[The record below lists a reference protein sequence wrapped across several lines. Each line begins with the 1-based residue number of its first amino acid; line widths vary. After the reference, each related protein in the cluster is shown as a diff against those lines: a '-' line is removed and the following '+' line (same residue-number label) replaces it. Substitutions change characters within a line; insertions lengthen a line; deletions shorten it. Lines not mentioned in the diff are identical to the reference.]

1 MDSLKMRLCLG
12 DMVVPLC
19 PGEAWF
25 ADLHEVT
32 TGMEE
37 KKMDW
42 LFLNLATSSQP
53 YTMWWL
59 EQGMDLPYR
68 WWKAHS
74 GGLPL
79 LKEIIQHIKIQN
91 LPRANRGACPGS
103 QISSW
108 PSRFGVRSSS

>member
-59 EQGMDLPYR
+59 EQGMDLPYP

-74 GGLPL
+74 GGIPL
-79 LKEIIQHIKIQN
+79 LEEIIQHIKIQN

-108 PSRFGVRSSS
+108 PSRFGVRPSS